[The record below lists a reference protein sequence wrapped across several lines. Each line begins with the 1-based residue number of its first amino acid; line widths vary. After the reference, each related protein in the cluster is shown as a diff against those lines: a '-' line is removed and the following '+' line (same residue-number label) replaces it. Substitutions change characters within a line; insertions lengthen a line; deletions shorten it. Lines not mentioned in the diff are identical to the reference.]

1 MAVLLFGAE
10 VTAAMNH
17 LSVSRSDDPERDKQI
32 VDVVIGGKRVDD
44 VSKMMACTAAD
55 VNLALD
61 CVAQAYLMAQS
72 QVRQIFDAMRLS
84 ARRRR
89 ALQCWG

>member
-32 VDVVIGGKRVDD
+32 VDLVIGGKRVDD
-44 VSKMMACTAAD
+44 VSKMMALHC
-55 VNLALD
+55 
-61 CVAQAYLMAQS
+61 
-72 QVRQIFDAMRLS
+72 
-84 ARRRR
+84 RRRELGLGPR
-89 ALQCWG
+89 GSGVFDGAKPGSSDFR